1 MSRLI
6 EDITW
11 KCLDSSTL
19 LHHPRITVIED
30 QVQLP
35 SGHVTSYVRLASV
48 DTVTIVCLKDDDVLL
63 QREYSY
69 PIGESLLQF
78 PGGKIEDNETP
89 EQAAA
94 RELKEELGFAF
105 SRSQSIGWY
114 YTSNRRSDLKMHVV
128 LVRDVTP
135 AEKTGGDLEE
145 DIELFWV
152 PIVEIREMIRQ
163 GKITNGSV
171 LAAWAL
177 LEKVL
182 EN

>member
-1 MSRLI
+1 M
-6 EDITW
+6 
-11 KCLDSSTL
+11 
-19 LHHPRITVIED
+19 ED

-48 DTVTIVCLKDDDVLL
+48 DAVTIVCLKDDHILL

-78 PGGKIEDNETP
+78 PGGKIEENETP
-89 EQAAA
+89 EQAAG
-94 RELKEELGFAF
+94 RELKEESGFAF
-105 SRSQSIGWY
+105 SQSQPLGWY
-114 YTSNRRSDLKMHVV
+114 YTSNRRSGSKMHVV
-128 LVRDVTP
+128 LVPDATP
-135 AEKTGGDLEE
+135 AEKAGGDLEE
-145 DIELFWV
+145 DIESFWV
-152 PIVEIREMIRQ
+152 PICELREMIRQ

-177 LEKVL
+177 LERAL